1 MKSVCF
7 FFCVKYKY
15 NCVLFFLYQLNMQ
28 RQGHIFKTD
37 IEKVQEG
44 SLQLKKSLRMI
55 RHIFIWH
62 QIGNDLPSIALI
74 FCLLNWATI
83 HLLFTQTIIYHTSV
97 EIPSSPLKKKCTKCS
112 TKKSLWCM
120 AYCTLLL
127 LFPFVLTLFW
137 VIMPGKLKDPTC
149 PVYLICSKFWNSN
162 GPIRLY
168 DCFWDGGRFS
178 VLFTLV
184 CSWST

>member
-1 MKSVCF
+1 MKSVCFF

-15 NCVLFFLYQLNMQ
+15 NCVLLFRYQLNMQ

-97 EIPSSPLKKKCTKCS
+97 EIPSSPLKKKMHKMQH
-112 TKKSLWCM
+112 KKKLVVHGILYTTF
-120 AYCTLLL
+120 A
-127 LFPFVLTLFW
+127 FPFCVNPVLSH
-137 VIMPGKLKDPTC
+137 
-149 PVYLICSKFWNSN
+149 YA
-162 GPIRLY
+162 R
-168 DCFWDGGRFS
+168 
-178 VLFTLV
+178 
-184 CSWST
+184 

>member
-1 MKSVCF
+1 
-7 FFCVKYKY
+7 
-15 NCVLFFLYQLNMQ
+15 MQ

-55 RHIFIWH
+55 IHIFIWH

-97 EIPSSPLKKKCTKCS
+97 EIPSSPLKKNAQNAAQ
-112 TKKSLWCM
+112 KKACGAWHTVHYTF
-120 AYCTLLL
+120 A
-127 LFPFVLTLFW
+127 FPFCVNPVLSH
-137 VIMPGKLKDPTC
+137 
-149 PVYLICSKFWNSN
+149 YA
-162 GPIRLY
+162 R
-168 DCFWDGGRFS
+168 
-178 VLFTLV
+178 
-184 CSWST
+184 